1 MPNAIKYNTNAETL
15 ALKKGNFWIGTGDVG
30 KGPSSSTGF
39 YNGLTPTSGGYVIY
53 SYNPSLPGNTAYF
66 TVANDSELISY
77 TNRIAGT
84 SYTTANECLV
94 YYAGQTDKV
103 CVNIDYPPIVTNG
116 LVLNLDAGFTPSYPR
131 TNTTWYDTSGNG
143 NNINLINGPTF
154 DTANGGS
161 IVFDGSDDYAQN
173 DSPNLPTGNVITT
186 ICAWIYVV
194 SGYGDW
200 QGIAGWGN
208 AGVFSNSALLDM
220 NQGRLAFSTWGYPGA
235 EDLISSYN
243 VPKNTWKYVVGSI
256 NNRNIKLYADGV
268 NVLNSSITSTPNV
281 TSTKLRLATTDYP
294 GRLLNTKISSV
305 QIYNRE
311 LSQTEI
317 TQNYNATKSRF
328 GL

>member
-1 MPNAIKYNTNAETL
+1 MPNAIKYNISAETL

-30 KGPSSSTGF
+30 KGPTSSTGY
-39 YNGLTPTSGGYVIY
+39 YNGITPPSGGYTIY
-53 SYNPSLPGNTAYF
+53 LNKETSGPSIYTVTTEAQMVSLTNTIGAQSF
-66 TVANDSELISY
+66 T
-77 TNRIAGT
+77 T
-84 SYTTANECLV
+84 SGQCLNWF
-94 YYAGQTDKV
+94 ATQTDKMIF
-103 CVNIDYPPIVTNG
+103 NIDYPAIVTNG
-116 LVLNLDAGFTPSYPR
+116 MVLNLDAGFTPSYSR
-131 TNTTWYDTSGNG
+131 SGTTWYDVSSGG

-161 IVFDGSDDYAQN
+161 IVFDGSDDYGQN
-173 DSPNLPTGNVITT
+173 DSPNLPTGNVTTT

-243 VPKNTWKYVVGSI
+243 VPKNIWKYVVGSI

-317 TQNYNATKSRF
+317 TQNYNAQKGRF